1 MLHTFNLQQQVT
13 IFTTKRKSL
22 IDHLCRNIP
31 NKLVHANVILIDE
44 IRDYDTP

>member
-1 MLHTFNLQQQVT
+1 MHASYFQQQVT

-31 NKLVHANVILIDE
+31 NKLVHANVILTDE